1 MRPAFEG
8 LRRAGGD
15 RVPVRRR
22 AAGRRG
28 QRSEARGPRDLFRRS
43 DARAGRADRAA
54 GAHRPRI
61 SGSLARHDHAVTLVA
76 DRAPAVVRPVPQPVA
91 PAPQGG
97 TLRKEAAGFA
107 AVGAL
112 GLAVDI
118 GGYNA
123 LVFLGGDG
131 WMGDQPLVAKT
142 ISLVAGTT
150 VAYFGNRC
158 WTYGD
163 RPRAGFAREYTLYMA
178 LSGVALLIALAC
190 LGFSRYVLGLTSP
203 LADNISANGIGLALG
218 GLFRFLSYRRW
229 VFPQAP
235 ACPGG

>member
-1 MRPAFEG
+1 MRPGFGG
-8 LRRAGGD
+8 LRRASGE
-15 RVPVRRR
+15 RIPARRR
-22 AAGRRG
+22 TAGRG
-28 QRSEARGPRDLFRRS
+28 GPRSEARGPRGFFGRS
-43 DARAGRADRAA
+43 DRRDGR
-54 GAHRPRI
+54 
-61 SGSLARHDHAVTLVA
+61 T
-76 DRAPAVVRPVPQPVA
+76 DRAPAVHRPRIAGSPARHEHTATLVDRAPADGRTSPQPVA
-91 PAPQGG
+91 PAPQAG

-107 AVGAL
+107 AAGAL

-150 VAYFGNRC
+150 VAYFGNRY

-178 LSGVALLIALAC
+178 LSSVALLIALVC

-218 GLFRFLSYRRW
+218 GLFRFLTYRRY
-229 VFPQAP
+229 VFPP
-235 ACPGG
+235 ATA